1 MDTLSLIVHLANFL
15 FPAVFMAA
23 GLWALSRILWR
34 HKPAMFKPW
43 LQFVLISVAGAGVL
57 IVGLVW
63 GGQDGKMLTY
73 TGLVVVS
80 ATLQWVFLKAWRG

>member
-1 MDTLSLIVHLANFL
+1 MDTLSFIVHVANFL

-23 GLWALSRILWR
+23 WLWALSRILWR

-57 IVGLVW
+57 ITGLVW

-73 TGLVVVS
+73 TVLVVVS
-80 ATLQWVFLKAWRG
+80 ASLQWLFLKAWRG

>member
-23 GLWALSRILWR
+23 WLWALSRILWR

-73 TGLVVVS
+73 TCLVVVS